1 MRPAATSLVLLVL
14 AAGPLAGHAAA
25 QSLLVDSLPVDETT
39 YVERSLNRDAMLT
52 IEHPPVPRN
61 PRGRRAS
68 RSAEIAGFCRDGGVI
83 RRRGEQGEII
93 LRQREICDS
102 IAPRTLAPGEV
113 DPRPAWPVRRQ
124 RVVVVRTK
132 G

>member
-1 MRPAATSLVLLVL
+1 MRLAAPSLALLIL
-14 AAGPLAGHAAA
+14 AAGPLAGAAAA
-25 QSLLVDSLPVDETT
+25 QSLPVDETT
-39 YVERSLNRDAMLT
+39 YVERSLNRDATLT

-68 RSAEIAGFCRDGGVI
+68 RSAEIAGFCRDAGVI

-93 LRQREICDS
+93 LRQRETCDS

-113 DPRPAWPVRRQ
+113 DPRPAWPVQRQ

>member
-1 MRPAATSLVLLVL
+1 MRLPATSLALLVL
-14 AAGPLAGHAAA
+14 ASGAAA
-25 QSLLVDSLPVDETT
+25 LASGAAAAEPLPVDETT
-39 YVERSLNRDAMLT
+39 YVERSLNRDATLT
-52 IEHPPVPRN
+52 VEHPPVPRN

-83 RRRGEQGEII
+83 RRRGENGEII
-93 LRQREICDS
+93 LRQRELCDS
-102 IAPRTLAPGEV
+102 IAPRTLYPGHV
-113 DPRPAWPVRRQ
+113 DPRPTWPAE

>member
-1 MRPAATSLVLLVL
+1 MRLPATSLALLVL
-14 AAGPLAGHAAA
+14 ATGTAALAAGAAA
-25 QSLLVDSLPVDETT
+25 AEPLPVDETT
-39 YVERSLNRDAMLT
+39 YVERSLNRDATLT
-52 IEHPPVPRN
+52 VEHPPVPRN

-83 RRRGEQGEII
+83 RRRGENGEII
-93 LRQREICDS
+93 LRQRELCDS
-102 IAPRTLAPGEV
+102 IAPRTLYPGHV
-113 DPRPAWPVRRQ
+113 DPRPTWPAE

>member
-1 MRPAATSLVLLVL
+1 MRPAATSLALLLL
-14 AAGPLAGHAAA
+14 AAGPLAGAAAA
-25 QSLLVDSLPVDETT
+25 QSLPVDETT
-39 YVERSLNRDAMLT
+39 YVERSLNRDATLT

-93 LRQREICDS
+93 LRQRETCDS
-102 IAPRTLAPGEV
+102 IAPRTLAPGYV
-113 DPRPAWPVRRQ
+113 DPRPAWPVRRE

>member
-1 MRPAATSLVLLVL
+1 MRLAATSLAFLLL
-14 AAGPLAGHAAA
+14 AAGGLAAGAAA
-25 QSLLVDSLPVDETT
+25 AEPLPVDETT
-39 YVERSLNRDAMLT
+39 YVERSLNRDATLT

-83 RRRGEQGEII
+83 RRRGEFGEVI
-93 LRQREICDS
+93 LRQRETCDS
-102 IAPRTLAPGEV
+102 IAPRTLAPGDV
-113 DPRPAWPVRRQ
+113 DPRPAWPARRL
-124 RVVVVRTK
+124 VVVRTK

>member
-1 MRPAATSLVLLVL
+1 MRLPAASLALLVL
-14 AAGPLAGHAAA
+14 ATGAAA
-25 QSLLVDSLPVDETT
+25 LATGAAAAEPLPVDETT
-39 YVERSLNRDAMLT
+39 YVERSLNRDATLT
-52 IEHPPVPRN
+52 VEHPPVPRN

-83 RRRGEQGEII
+83 RRRGENGEII
-93 LRQREICDS
+93 LRQRELCDS
-102 IAPRTLAPGEV
+102 IAPRTLYPGQV
-113 DPRPAWPVRRQ
+113 DPRPTWPAE

>member
-1 MRPAATSLVLLVL
+1 MRRAATSLALMVL
-14 AAGPLAGHAAA
+14 AAGPLVGQAAA
-25 QSLLVDSLPVDETT
+25 QSLPVDETT
-39 YVERSLNRDAMLT
+39 YVERSLNRDATLT

-68 RSAEIAGFCRDGGVI
+68 RSAEIAGFCHDGGVI

-93 LRQREICDS
+93 LRQRENCDS